1 MLALVAL
8 LVFLAGY
15 ATHRGGV
22 CAVAATYEL
31 VLERKASRHV
41 GFLFCA
47 ACGLAVMALGQALGR
62 PVFALYTGL
71 PASTAALAGGA
82 IVGVGAFINGRCA
95 FGTIAELGGGVL
107 SRIATLFGFVAGTA
121 LGDLAHMRVPP
132 MSAVATPLAAWP
144 VAGAL
149 VLALLATVLLGIAL
163 ARLTPPVAE
172 QEWSPL
178 RAMAVIGLSNGI
190 LLVLARSWPYTTV
203 LMQLARGGGMD
214 VGEHGLLAEV
224 FVLGAVAGGVA
235 LRRFRLVLGTA
246 GDWLRASAGG
256 VVMGAGAVLVP
267 GGNDAMLLVG
277 IPLWLPNL
285 AAAYVVMGAVLAGL
299 VALQVRLRRAA

>member
-1 MLALVAL
+1 
-8 LVFLAGY
+8 
-15 ATHRGGV
+15 
-22 CAVAATYEL
+22 
-31 VLERKASRHV
+31 
-41 GFLFCA
+41 
-47 ACGLAVMALGQALGR
+47 MALGQALGR

-203 LMQLARGGGMD
+203 LMQLARGGGMNA
-214 VGEHGLLAEV
+214 LLRE
-224 FVLGAVAGGVA
+224 
-235 LRRFRLVLGTA
+235 TT
-246 GDWLRASAGG
+246 ASAEILLRS
-256 VVMGAGAVLVP
+256 VMTSSV
-267 GGNDAMLLVG
+267 
-277 IPLWLPNL
+277 IPSLKYSCSGSPLMPVCFI
-285 AAAYVVMGAVLAGL
+285 AAS
-299 VALQVRLRRAA
+299 